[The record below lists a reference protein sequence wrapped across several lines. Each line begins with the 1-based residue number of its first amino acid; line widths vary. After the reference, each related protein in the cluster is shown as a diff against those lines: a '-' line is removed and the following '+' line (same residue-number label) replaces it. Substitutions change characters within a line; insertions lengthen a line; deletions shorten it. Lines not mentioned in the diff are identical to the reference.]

1 MRSTA
6 RHARHGTG
14 SAGTRDR
21 DRILQGMK
29 AVSLAHAA
37 EYLALRATVASL
49 TALPWQ
55 RAGGLGAS
63 IGKLGYFPLR
73 IRRSVVEEHVAMAFP
88 DLGSS
93 EVHRIARDAYAHLG
107 RTAIETALLPS
118 LARAQL
124 LDLVEGVTGLE
135 HIETARPGGA
145 GVILVTGHF
154 GNWELAGAWLAA
166 RSYPVAAIVRHMANP
181 RFDRYLNT
189 TRTALGVRV
198 MYDDEAVRTTPRVL
212 REGYLTAFLADQ
224 GVRGLASTFVPFF
237 GRLAKTPRG
246 PAVFALRLGTPLVFG
261 SAIRQASGRFRLTFE
276 PVEVVDTGD
285 RERDVDAIVARYT
298 TALEAA
304 VRTAPEQY
312 FWHHRRWKRRPPGEE
327 RDTEPSP

>member
-1 MRSTA
+1 MSVA
-6 RHARHGTG
+6 RPLPPIER
-14 SAGTRDR
+14 
-21 DRILQGMK
+21 
-29 AVSLAHAA
+29 VSIAHSA

-49 TALPWQ
+49 TALPWRRSGQ
-55 RAGGLGAS
+55 LGAW

-73 IRRSVVEEHVAMAFP
+73 IRRGVVERHVAMAFP
-88 DLGSS
+88 DMSRG
-93 EVHRIARDAYAHLG
+93 EVRRVARESYAHLG

-118 LARAQL
+118 LQREEL
-124 LDLVEGVTGLE
+124 LGLVAATTGLE
-135 HIETARPGGA
+135 VVDAALAKGG
-145 GVILVTGHF
+145 GLILVTGHF

-166 RSYPVAAIVRHMANP
+166 RGYPVAAVVRHMANP

-189 TRTALGVRV
+189 TRAALGVRV

-261 SAIRQASGRFRLTFE
+261 KAIRQSDGRYHLTFTA
-276 PVEVVDTGD
+276 VEVVDTGD

-298 TALEAA
+298 AALEAA

-312 FWHHRRWKRRPPGEE
+312 LWHHRRWKRRPPGEAPQPDDRE
-327 RDTEPSP
+327 